1 MIKVDWWFI
10 LALLSAFF
18 AALVAIFAKVGLAEV
33 DSNLATAIRSIVMTV
48 FILCFVASLGKFNQI
63 SQIARKDM
71 ISIVLSGVAGALSW
85 LCYFAALTL
94 TDASKVAPIDRSSVL
109 MVIIL
114 AALFLGEKVTLK
126 TAAAGILVFLGILLL
141 ALK

>member
-1 MIKVDWWFI
+1 MDWWFI

-18 AALVAIFAKVGLAEV
+18 AALVAIFAKVGLAGV
-33 DSNLATAIRSIVMTV
+33 DSNLATAIRSIIMAV
-48 FILCFVASLGKFNQI
+48 FIVGLVAYLGKFNQI
-63 SQIARKDM
+63 SQITSKDM
-71 ISIVLSGVAGALSW
+71 LFIVLSGVAGAISW

-114 AALFLGEKVTLK
+114 AAVFLGEKVTLK
-126 TAAAGILVFLGILLL
+126 TAVAGILVFLGILLL
-141 ALK
+141 AIN

>member
-1 MIKVDWWFI
+1 MDWWFI

-18 AALVAIFAKVGLAEV
+18 AALVAIFAKVGLAGV
-33 DSNLATAIRSIVMTV
+33 DSNLATAIRSIVMAV
-48 FILCFVASLGKFNQI
+48 FIVGLVAYLGKFNQI
-63 SQIARKDM
+63 SQITSKGM
-71 ISIVLSGVAGALSW
+71 LFIVLSGIAGALSW

-126 TAAAGILVFLGILLL
+126 TAVAGILVFLGILLL

>member
-1 MIKVDWWFI
+1 MDWWFI

-18 AALVAIFAKVGLAEV
+18 AALVAIFAKVGLAGV
-33 DSNLATAIRSIVMTV
+33 DSNLATAIRSIVMAV
-48 FILCFVASLGKFNQI
+48 FIVGLVAYLGKFNQI
-63 SQIARKDM
+63 SQITSKGM
-71 ISIVLSGVAGALSW
+71 LFIVLSGVAGALSW

-114 AALFLGEKVTLK
+114 AAVFLGEKVTLK
-126 TAAAGILVFLGILLL
+126 TAVAGILVFLGILLL

>member
-1 MIKVDWWFI
+1 VDWWVI

-18 AALVAIFAKVGLAEV
+18 AALVAIFAKVGLVGV
-33 DSNLATAIRSIVMTV
+33 DSNLATAIRSIVMAL
-48 FILCFVASLGKFNQI
+48 FIVGFVAYLGKFNQI
-63 SQIARKDM
+63 SQITSKDM
-71 ISIVLSGVAGALSW
+71 IFIILSGVAGALSW

-94 TDASKVAPIDRSSVL
+94 SDASKVAPIDRSSVL
-109 MVIIL
+109 MVIVL

-126 TAAAGILVFLGILLL
+126 TAAAGILIFLGVLLF